1 MGLDQYLTAKIHL
14 SEGKWRTPVEREQYR
29 AVLEAVE
36 APTVQTEMPMAS
48 VEMNVAYWR
57 KENAIHEWFV
67 QNIQDGEDNC
77 AEYYV
82 SHEQLENLVETCQ
95 KVLDNPGLADELL
108 PTASGFFFGST
119 DYDEWY
125 FSGLAYTVKTLTEL
139 LNNQEF
145 KGWHFYYQS
154 SW

>member
-1 MGLDQYLTAKIHL
+1 MGLDQYLSAKLHL
-14 SEGKWRTPVEREQYR
+14 SGGEWRSPEERQTY
-29 AVLEAVE
+29 ANVLEAVK
-36 APTVQTEMPMAS
+36 APEFTTDRPLAS

-67 QNIQDGEDNC
+67 QTVQNGEDNC

-82 SHEQLENLVETCQ
+82 SEEQLESLVKTCQ
-95 KVLDNPGLADELL
+95 QVLDNPELAEELL
-108 PTASGFFFGST
+108 PTTSGFFFGST

-139 LNNQEF
+139 LNNEDF
-145 KGWHFYYQS
+145 KGWDFYYQS